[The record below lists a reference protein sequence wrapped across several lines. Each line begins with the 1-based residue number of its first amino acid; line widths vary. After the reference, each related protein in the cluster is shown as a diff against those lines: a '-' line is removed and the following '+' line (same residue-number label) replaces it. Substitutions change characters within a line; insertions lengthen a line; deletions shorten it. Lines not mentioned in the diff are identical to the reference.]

1 MGDRPLTR
9 SFGSAT
15 SADVPALF
23 FLFFHCW
30 ERGSSPWLK
39 PGVSATTHLM
49 TRSYRECGPVIKNRF
64 LVSMLGGGSSSPWLK
79 PGASRPRTGYEQCA
93 LTIAWFKKPR
103 GMRPR
108 CAWTRRVVLCGLLTL
123 ILHRGPSPSDR
134 PDTMIPISSVTIPP
148 GRDVCRLRGH
158 VENGLA
164 KNRPD
169 DILCS
174 EASPSRAGACHRS
187 SPLNGG
193 RCHVSPRTA
202 YRLSVLG

>member
-1 MGDRPLTR
+1 
-9 SFGSAT
+9 
-15 SADVPALF
+15 
-23 FLFFHCW
+23 
-30 ERGSSPWLK
+30 
-39 PGVSATTHLM
+39 M

-174 EASPSRAGACHRS
+174 EASPLWAGACHRS
-187 SPLNGG
+187 SPLKRGTLPRIASYLLTAFQFWASRQSGKDMARAPNGNLPAG
-193 RCHVSPRTA
+193 ASGAVDGSA
-202 YRLSVLG
+202 G